1 MKTLGKIIVLLVMPF
16 MAMANSHIKLDD
28 TATGVIKLT
37 IDSNFDVNGDSFSPF
52 TAISRIG
59 TGFSLF
65 LTSTVYFSGFN
76 LQNDSMGLITI
87 RNTQTFE
94 DRTSTSVM
102 PFMAFMSVLGTS
114 VFNYR
119 TGTDNDVIAI
129 LPVVPT
135 WGDSHF
141 TRPSN
146 NINFDYGFFLYF
158 SKDF

>member
-1 MKTLGKIIVLLVMPF
+1 MAALFSLLF
-16 MAMANSHIKLDD
+16 AISGMANSYIKLNDTTTGAIKLNLFTNSSYSTHDD
-28 TATGVIKLT
+28 T
-37 IDSNFDVNGDSFSPF
+37 FSPF
-52 TAISRIG
+52 TTISRIG

-76 LQNDSMGLITI
+76 AQSDSMGPIAL
-87 RNTQTFE
+87 RHNPHPE
-94 DRTSTSVM
+94 DRPYATVL

-129 LPVVPT
+129 LPIVPT

-146 NINFDYGFFLYF
+146 NVNFDYGFFLYF